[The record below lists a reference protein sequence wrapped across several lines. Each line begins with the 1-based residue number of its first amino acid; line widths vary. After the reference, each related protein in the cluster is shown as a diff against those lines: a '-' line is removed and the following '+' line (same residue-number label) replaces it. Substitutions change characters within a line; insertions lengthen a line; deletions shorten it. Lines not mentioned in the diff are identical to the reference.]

1 QMRRMLEAAGQELP
15 ASDPILEVNVEHGL
29 VKRMDAEQDEDRFAD
44 LALILLDQATLAQ
57 GSALDDPAS
66 YVARMNKLLV
76 EMSA

>member
-1 QMRRMLEAAGQELP
+1 MPDGE
-15 ASDPILEVNVEHGL
+15 PILEVNTSHGL
-29 VKRMDAEQDEDRFAD
+29 VKRMDGEQDEDRFAD

-57 GSALDDPAS
+57 GSQLDDPAS

>member
-1 QMRRMLEAAGQELP
+1 
-15 ASDPILEVNVEHGL
+15 L
-29 VKRMDAEQDEDRFAD
+29 VKRMDAEPDEDRFAD

-57 GSALDDPAS
+57 GSQLEDPAS